1 MNAADA
7 AYFACLFCGGPLEL
21 SCLAPGHRPEAVQ
34 EGVLAC
40 QACRI
45 FFAISEGIP
54 LLIDRGYI
62 PDFDLEG
69 FRSRWQGAFDFSG
82 FTAYEQGTNQA
93 KMRQMAFFNQDAEY
107 DDDVSESPFWRAADA
122 NILRAWME
130 QMPRQ
135 GAVVDLGCGTGRV
148 TIPLSQAGCR
158 VMGSDISLGMLK
170 RAQAKAEAAGAG
182 PITFFLADAEH
193 LPLLPGRFAAVVS
206 YGMLHHVDKPESILA
221 EAQRILAPGGR
232 FFALEN
238 HESVVRFI
246 FDFLMRLNRLWV
258 EEAGSHPLFKVQELI
273 DLARAAGLVPQAR
286 TSIFL
291 PPHLLNRLGYA
302 SACRIIGLSDR
313 LFGRLPLIRQFGGQV
328 VLEAVKPSGLDSEVS
343 PI

>member
-1 MNAADA
+1 MNVADA
-7 AYFACLFCGGPLEL
+7 TYFACLACGGSLEL
-21 SCLAPGHRPEAVQ
+21 SCLAPGPWPGAVQ

-40 QACRI
+40 RACRI
-45 FFAISEGIP
+45 FFAINEGIP

-82 FTAYEQGTNQA
+82 LTAYQQGTNQA
-93 KMRQMAFFNQDAEY
+93 KLHQLVFFNQDAEY
-107 DDDVSESPFWRAADA
+107 DDDVSDSTFWRAADA
-122 NILRAWME
+122 NILRAWMG
-130 QMPRQ
+130 QMSRQ

-148 TIPLSQAGCR
+148 TIPLAQSGCK
-158 VMGSDISLGMLK
+158 VMGSDISIGMLK
-170 RAQAKAEAAGAG
+170 RAVAKAEAAGVG
-182 PITFFLADAEH
+182 QITFFLADAEH

-206 YGMLHHVDKPESILA
+206 YGMLHHVDKPERILA
-221 EAQRILAPGGR
+221 GAQQVLAPGGK

-238 HESVVRFI
+238 HDSVVRFV

-258 EEAGSHPLFKVQELI
+258 EEAGSHPLFKVRELI
-273 DLARAAGLVPQAR
+273 NLTRAAGLVPKAR

-291 PPHLLNRLGYA
+291 PPHFLNRLGYA
-302 SACRIIGLSDR
+302 SACKIIDLSDR
-313 LFGRLPLIRQFGGQV
+313 LFGRLPLTRQFGGQV
-328 VLEAVKPSGLDSEVS
+328 VLEAVKPNDLDSEVS